1 MQPFGS
7 ACWLLR
13 QTTQR
18 EVGSAGHKLDSRLP
32 LALPS
37 AGYRCRPMLS
47 KLAMTDGIAAMLVA
61 LAANQP
67 PQPHITESIQLPEAL
82 VP

>member
-1 MQPFGS
+1 MLVTKADS
-7 ACWLLR
+7 
-13 QTTQR
+13 TTSSWFYR
-18 EVGSAGHKLDSRLP
+18 PHRLDSKQP